1 MSLFIFFFLVY
12 KIKGMFF
19 YLFYKSTILDS
30 SNSILKNENRSIKVL
45 LYGSIIYVVLHMSL
59 FLGGKEALLYN
70 FKIYFWVL
78 LGLDISI
85 LLLTNVM
92 NRDGSINFLFTEKV
106 NNSNYRVN
114 LDNKA
119 TREVNE
125 INDGNDLNKR
135 YVPDNLNTENYNM
148 SIHKGEKKKK
158 DKRDKTKEKSVS
170 FNLKKDDTNKYSQGI
185 SKDLYK
191 KSTPLNQLPNY
202 SNENNSG
209 FNINTNYSS
218 SSSSESESEFNT
230 DIDFNSFERSL
241 SI

>member
-1 MSLFIFFFLVY
+1 
-12 KIKGMFF
+12 GMFF
-19 YLFYKSTILDS
+19 YLLYKSTILDS

-114 LDNKA
+114 IDNKT

-135 YVPDNLNTENYNM
+135 YVPDNLEAINYNVP
-148 SIHKGEKKKK
+148 IIGKKQKKIKGIKGIKK
-158 DKRDKTKEKSVS
+158 RKSL
-170 FNLKKDDTNKYSQGI
+170 FHLI
-185 SKDLYK
+185 
-191 KSTPLNQLPNY
+191 
-202 SNENNSG
+202 
-209 FNINTNYSS
+209 
-218 SSSSESESEFNT
+218 
-230 DIDFNSFERSL
+230 
-241 SI
+241 